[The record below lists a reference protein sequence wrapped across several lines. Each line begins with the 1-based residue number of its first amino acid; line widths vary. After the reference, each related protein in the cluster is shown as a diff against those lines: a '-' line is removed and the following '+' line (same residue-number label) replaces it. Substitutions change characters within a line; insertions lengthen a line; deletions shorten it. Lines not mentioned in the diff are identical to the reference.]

1 MNVDTAAKASDMASM
16 PILDDLRSGPPT
28 VSVERAAELLGIS
41 RAYAYQRI
49 KSGDMP
55 VVRLGVRRV
64 RVSALWLLR
73 TLSTG
78 DGIAI

>member
-1 MNVDTAAKASDMASM
+1 MATETGTPASTPALM
-16 PILDDLRSGPPT
+16 PVLDELRSGPPT

-49 KSGDMP
+49 KSGEMP

-64 RVSALWLLR
+64 RISALWLLR
-73 TLSTG
+73 TLSG
-78 DGIAI
+78 EA